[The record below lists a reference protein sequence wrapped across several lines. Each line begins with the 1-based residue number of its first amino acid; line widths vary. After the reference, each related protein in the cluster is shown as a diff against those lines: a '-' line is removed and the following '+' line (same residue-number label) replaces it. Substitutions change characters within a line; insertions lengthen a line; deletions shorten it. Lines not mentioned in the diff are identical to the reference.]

1 MQKLIVIPAR
11 GGSKGIPGKNIYP
24 INGKPLLEYTLEVIK
39 KACLDNTDVVV
50 STDSDSI
57 KKVVQ
62 KYIYVDIVDRPKDIS
77 GDNAKTEEALL
88 HALSI
93 MEEKKQKKYDA
104 VLTLQATSPLRKP
117 DTLKAFIRAFE
128 EGYPKY
134 DAVLS
139 LNENRTDFWIKK
151 ADGSFER
158 RDKNAPRRRQEREPL
173 YAENSAYY
181 ITEVKALRETIS
193 VLGRNCNG
201 FVISDEEAIDINEMI
216 DIIIAEAIIKR
227 ACEKISVKKNNSN

>member
-62 KYIYVDIVDRPKDIS
+62 KYIYIDIVDRPKDIS

-93 MEEKKQKKYDA
+93 MEEKNKRNMMRFLLY
-104 VLTLQATSPLRKP
+104 KP
-117 DTLKAFIRAFE
+117 HHH
-128 EGYPKY
+128 
-134 DAVLS
+134 
-139 LNENRTDFWIKK
+139 
-151 ADGSFER
+151 
-158 RDKNAPRRRQEREPL
+158 
-173 YAENSAYY
+173 
-181 ITEVKALRETIS
+181 
-193 VLGRNCNG
+193 
-201 FVISDEEAIDINEMI
+201 
-216 DIIIAEAIIKR
+216 
-227 ACEKISVKKNNSN
+227 